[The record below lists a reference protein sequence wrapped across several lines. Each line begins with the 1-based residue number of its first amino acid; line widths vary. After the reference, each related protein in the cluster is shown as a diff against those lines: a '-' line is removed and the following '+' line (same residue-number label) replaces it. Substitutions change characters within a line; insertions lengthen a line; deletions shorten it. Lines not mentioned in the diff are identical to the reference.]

1 MAKDRQKWSSQREAF
16 AKQREREL
24 EVAEDDDNKHLVNYL
39 IVIHSSLTYSLLVLR
54 Y

>member
-24 EVAEDDDNKHLVNYL
+24 EMAEDDNKHLVNYL